1 MSLGINISIPRR
13 ILLFLFEIFVK
24 ILWVFDKV
32 TSLDLLYIG
41 KTILRAIFLAIPLS
55 FIVFLGYSFSTGYLH
70 KLYVAYFLPDTN
82 IIYKNFS
89 NVPYPVLT
97 GSEPLPQTTA
107 VSLLAIDKK
116 TNKTL
121 VEKNV
126 NISLAPASTAKLMTA
141 LVSMDIYD
149 LEEELLVS
157 DYCAGVEGTKAYLH
171 VNTRFKVKDL
181 LKSMLIGSAGD
192 SACVLAT
199 SKMSEQDFVSKMN
212 EKVNLLGMT
221 STRFSNP
228 IGLDDAYGNNYS
240 NTLDLLKLTV
250 YATSIS
256 EIKDIVSTKDFYFTD
271 VGGNVNLLVRNTNR
285 LLWEIPNSVGVK
297 TGTTFEAGEVLIYE
311 YDDGLKDIVMVV
323 MGSKNRFADT
333 KSILSW
339 IGRNY
344 TWKIL

>member
-1 MSLGINISIPRR
+1 MSLRINISVPRK

-32 TSLDLLYIG
+32 TGLDLKYIG
-41 KTILRAIFLAIPLS
+41 KTIIRAVFYAIPIS
-55 FIVFLGYSFSTGYLH
+55 FIVFLGYSISTGYLH
-70 KLYVAYFLPDTN
+70 KLYVAYFFPEIN
-82 IIYKNFS
+82 IVHKNFS
-89 NVPYPVLT
+89 SYPYPVLT

-107 VSLLAIDKK
+107 LSLLAKDKK

-126 NISLAPASTAKLMTA
+126 DMSLAPASTAKLMTA

-157 DYCAGVEGTKAYLH
+157 DYCAGVEGTKAWLPAGE
-171 VNTRFKVKDL
+171 RFKVKDL

-199 SKMSEQDFVSKMN
+199 SKMSEEDFVSKMN
-212 EKVNLLGMT
+212 EKVNSLGMT

-228 IGLDDAYGNNYS
+228 IGLDDTHENNYS
-240 NTLDLLKLTV
+240 NAPDLYKLAV
-250 YATSIS
+250 YATSIP
-256 EIKDIVSTKDFYFTD
+256 EIKNIVGTKDFRFTNVEKD
-271 VGGNVNLLVRNTNR
+271 VNLLVRNTNR
-285 LLWEIPNSVGVK
+285 LLWEVPNSVGVK
-297 TGTTFEAGEVLIYE
+297 TGTTYEAGEVLIYE
-311 YDDGLKDIVMVV
+311 YDNGLKDIIIVV

-333 KSILSW
+333 KNILSW
-339 IGRNY
+339 IGKNY
-344 TWKIL
+344 SWKIL